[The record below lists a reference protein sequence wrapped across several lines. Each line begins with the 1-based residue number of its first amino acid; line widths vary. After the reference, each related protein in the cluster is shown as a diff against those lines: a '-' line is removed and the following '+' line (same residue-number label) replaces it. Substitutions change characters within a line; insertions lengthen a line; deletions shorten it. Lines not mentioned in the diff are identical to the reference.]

1 MPSISMFYGIIIY
14 LYFMDN
20 KRHHAPHIHANY
32 QEHEAVIAIPH
43 GEVLEGSLPKS
54 KMKLVQAWVELHQDE
69 LLADW
74 KLVVSGQQPYNI
86 EPLR

>member
-20 KRHHAPHIHANY
+20 RQHHAPHIHANY
-32 QEHEAVIAIPH
+32 QEHEAVIAIPD
-43 GEVLEGSLPKS
+43 GEILEGSLPKS
-54 KMKLVQAWVELHQDE
+54 KMKLVQAWIELHHDE

-74 KLVVSGQQPYNI
+74 KLSASGQQPYNI

>member
-14 LYFMDN
+14 LYFIDN
-20 KRHHAPHIHANY
+20 RRHHCPHIHANY
-32 QEHEAVIAIPH
+32 QEDEAVISIPD
-43 GEVLEGSLPKS
+43 GEVLEGSLPKP
-54 KMKLVQAWVELHQDE
+54 KMKLVQAWIVLHQDE